1 MDSYLIFILPIAGL
15 AAGTIG
21 ALIGAGGGFIIVSL
35 LLYVFPDDSPG
46 LITTVS
52 QSVVLLTSLSAT
64 TIYVREK
71 RVNYRSSLNI
81 AAGGVIGMALGA
93 FTVEHL
99 SRGYFQIICGV
110 ALFTLML
117 YLLINPVRKQGEARN
132 TALSNK
138 TISQKFWLFILGL
151 STGFMGGLL
160 GIGGGIF
167 IVPSL
172 VQLFAFPAHIATATS
187 QFVILIT
194 SPAAIAVH
202 ATSVPISDY
211 LLRILLLGV
220 GAIIG
225 AQVGARISKYFSAP
239 WLIRSLA
246 LTVGFVGI
254 QLLNRGFNSI

>member
-1 MDSYLIFILPIAGL
+1 MFVLPIAGF

-35 LLYVFPDDSPG
+35 LLYVFPQDSPG

-52 QSVVLLTSLSAT
+52 QSVVLLTSLSAS

-71 RVNYRSSLNI
+71 RVNFRSSLNV
-81 AAGGVIGMALGA
+81 AAGGIIGMALGA

-99 SRGYFQIICGV
+99 SRGYFQIICGM
-110 ALFTLML
+110 ALFSLMI
-117 YLLINPVRKQGEARN
+117 YLLINPLRKPKETQ
-132 TALSNK
+132 TISLSNK
-138 TISQKFWLFILGL
+138 STARKIWLFILGL

-172 VQLFAFPAHIATATS
+172 VQIFAFPAHIATATS

-202 ATSVPISDY
+202 ATAVPVTDY
-211 LLRILLLGV
+211 LLRILLLGL

-246 LTVGFVGI
+246 LTVGFVGL
-254 QLLNRGFNSI
+254 QLMNRGISII

>member
-1 MDSYLIFILPIAGL
+1 MFILPIAGF

-35 LLYVFPDDSPG
+35 LLYVFPQDSPG

-52 QSVVLLTSLSAT
+52 QSVVLLTSLSAS

-71 RVNYRSSLNI
+71 RVNFRSSLNV
-81 AAGGVIGMALGA
+81 AAGGIIGMALGA

-99 SRGYFQIICGV
+99 SRGYFQIICGM
-110 ALFTLML
+110 ALFSLMI
-117 YLLINPVRKQGEARN
+117 YLLINPLRKPKETQ
-132 TALSNK
+132 TISLSNK
-138 TISQKFWLFILGL
+138 STARKIWLFILGL

-172 VQLFAFPAHIATATS
+172 VQIFAFPAHIATATS

-202 ATSVPISDY
+202 ATAVPVTDY
-211 LLRILLLGV
+211 LLRILLLGL

-246 LTVGFVGI
+246 LTVGFVGL
-254 QLLNRGFNSI
+254 QLMNRGISII

>member
-1 MDSYLIFILPIAGL
+1 MFILPMAGF

-35 LLYVFPDDSPG
+35 LLYVFPQDSPG

-52 QSVVLLTSLSAT
+52 QSVVLLTSLSAS

-71 RVNYRSSLNI
+71 RVNFKSSINI
-81 AAGGVIGMALGA
+81 AAGGIIGMALGA

-99 SRGYFQIICGV
+99 SRGYFQIICGM
-110 ALFTLML
+110 ALFSLMI
-117 YLLINPVRKQGEARN
+117 YLLINPLRKPKEAQ
-132 TALSNK
+132 TISLSNRS
-138 TISQKFWLFILGL
+138 TARKFWLFILGL

-202 ATSVPISDY
+202 ATAVPVTDY
-211 LLRILLLGV
+211 LLRILLLGL

-246 LTVGFVGI
+246 LTVGLVGL
-254 QLLNRGFNSI
+254 QLMNRGISII

>member
-1 MDSYLIFILPIAGL
+1 
-15 AAGTIG
+15 
-21 ALIGAGGGFIIVSL
+21 
-35 LLYVFPDDSPG
+35 
-46 LITTVS
+46 
-52 QSVVLLTSLSAT
+52 
-64 TIYVREK
+64 
-71 RVNYRSSLNI
+71 
-81 AAGGVIGMALGA
+81 MALGA

-99 SRGYFQIICGV
+99 SRGYFQIICGM
-110 ALFTLML
+110 ALFSLMI
-117 YLLINPVRKQGEARN
+117 YLLINPLRKPKETQ
-132 TALSNK
+132 TISLSNK
-138 TISQKFWLFILGL
+138 STARKIWLFILGL

-172 VQLFAFPAHIATATS
+172 VQIFAFPAHIATATS

-202 ATSVPISDY
+202 ATAVPVTDY
-211 LLRILLLGV
+211 LLRILLLGL

-246 LTVGFVGI
+246 LTVGFVGL
-254 QLLNRGFNSI
+254 QLMNRGISII

>member
-1 MDSYLIFILPIAGL
+1 MFILPIAGF

-21 ALIGAGGGFIIVSL
+21 SLIGAGGGFIIVCL
-35 LLYVFPDDSPG
+35 LLYVFPQDSPG

-52 QSVVLLTSLSAT
+52 QSVVLLTSLSAS
-64 TIYVREK
+64 TIYVRER
-71 RVNYRSSLNI
+71 RVNFKSSLNI
-81 AAGGVIGMALGA
+81 AAGGIIGMALGA

-99 SRGYFQIICGV
+99 SRGYFQIICGT
-110 ALFTLML
+110 ALFSLMI
-117 YLLINPVRKQGEARN
+117 YLLVNPLRKPRGTRN
-132 TALSNK
+132 ISLSNRSTARK
-138 TISQKFWLFILGL
+138 IWLFVLGL

-172 VQLFAFPAHIATATS
+172 VQIFAFPAHIATATS

-202 ATSVPISDY
+202 ATAVPVTDY
-211 LLRILLLGV
+211 LVRIVLLGL

-246 LTVGFVGI
+246 LTVGFVGL
-254 QLLNRGFNSI
+254 QLINRGISII